1 MKQQNKESKNRTRV
15 NKHKLEWFKQFRQM
29 EAREKALDEELKQFM
44 LSNPTI
50 LKEKRKQMGMTT
62 STIQ

>member
-1 MKQQNKESKNRTRV
+1 MKQQNKESKNRTKV

-50 LKEKRKQMGMTT
+50 LKEKRK
-62 STIQ
+62 